1 MKKYYK
7 LLSLFIIAPLCVSM
21 ISGCEKKAEVTGVT
35 EKIGIIG
42 AMDEEVASLKREVQ
56 TPTVTNMGGM
66 EFCEGTLDGKNVV
79 IVKCGVGKVNAGTCA
94 QLLINVFGATSIIN
108 TGIAGSLN
116 NDINI
121 GDYVI
126 STDAVQYDYDVSPLG
141 FKRGEFYE
149 TGESSLPAD
158 ESMRKRAVE
167 AVKTCAPEVGV
178 FEGRICTGD
187 QFVSTAEQKNSITGE
202 FGGMCCEMEG
212 GAIAQICCN
221 NNVPF
226 VIIRAISDKA
236 DGSANVDYTQF
247 EHEAAERCAAVTR
260 YMLSH

>member
-1 MKKYYK
+1 MKKYFK

-42 AMDEEVASLKREVQ
+42 AVDEEVASLKREIQ
-56 TPTVTNMGGM
+56 MPTVTNMGGM

-108 TGIAGSLN
+108 TGVAGSLN

-126 STDAVQYDYDVSPLG
+126 STDAVQYDVCDTAGSHFLVI
-141 FKRGEFYE
+141 
-149 TGESSLPAD
+149 
-158 ESMRKRAVE
+158 
-167 AVKTCAPEVGV
+167 APVLDLLYC
-178 FEGRICTGD
+178 R
-187 QFVSTAEQKNSITGE
+187 
-202 FGGMCCEMEG
+202 
-212 GAIAQICCN
+212 
-221 NNVPF
+221 
-226 VIIRAISDKA
+226 
-236 DGSANVDYTQF
+236 DGQGLQV
-247 EHEAAERCAAVTR
+247 
-260 YMLSH
+260 

>member
-1 MKKYYK
+1 MKQYFK

-42 AMDEEVASLKREVQ
+42 AIDEEVASLKREVQ
-56 TPTVTNMGGM
+56 MPTVTNMGGM
-66 EFCEGTLDGKNVV
+66 EFCEGTLDG
-79 IVKCGVGKVNAGTCA
+79 
-94 QLLINVFGATSIIN
+94 N
-108 TGIAGSLN
+108 TGVAGSLN

-121 GDYVI
+121 GDFVI

-226 VIIRAISDKA
+226 VIIRAIADKA

-247 EHEAAERCAAVTR
+247 EHDAAERGAAVTR

>member
-1 MKKYYK
+1 MKKYFK

-42 AMDEEVASLKREVQ
+42 AIDEEVASLKREVQ
-56 TPTVTNMGGM
+56 MPTVTNMGGM

-108 TGIAGSLN
+108 TGVAGSLN

-226 VIIRAISDKA
+226 VIIRAIADKA